1 MFFASNLAPI
11 PPMGVRYF
19 WLDPKVTKRSRL
31 TLLAYSVHCVRCARL
46 KPFAPLT
53 STALRTL
60 SPFSPFYGHQRM
72 PGFLSFSLLFF
83 PSLPFPSLL
92 SSFSLL
98 SPRLPLRLAFLLL
111 CLRFLVLLEVCRS
124 NNTYYNGGCHY
135 FHTIIIAFKWCFN
148 AV

>member
-1 MFFASNLAPI
+1 MFFASNLVSI

-19 WLDPKVTKRSRL
+19 WLAPIPLMGVPYFWLDPKVSKRSRL

-72 PGFLSFSLLFF
+72 PGFLSFSSLIF
-83 PSLPFPSLL
+83 PSLFFL
-92 SSFSLL
+92 SSFSPASASLSLSSSLPLL
-98 SPRLPLRLAFLLL
+98 SRAIG
-111 CLRFLVLLEVCRS
+111 VCRS
-124 NNTYYNGGCHY
+124 NNTYYNGAA
-135 FHTIIIAFKWCFN
+135 IISILL
-148 AV
+148 